1 MADSSPSMENG
12 IWVIFLTMVL
22 PSIGGLGYLTWLVYE
37 YIRQHY
43 VVSFNINTTQPC
55 YEWIVLWLKKFGP
68 LNKMQ
73 HLTLVTKV
81 NICFVLIYRIER

>member
-1 MADSSPSMENG
+1 MADSSPSVESG

-55 YEWIVLWLKKFGP
+55 YEWIVLWLKKYAYAQPAVEVWIRMAFH
-68 LNKMQ
+68 M
-73 HLTLVTKV
+73 
-81 NICFVLIYRIER
+81 FR

>member
-55 YEWIVLWLKKFGP
+55 YEWIVLWLKKYGP

-81 NICFVLIYRIER
+81 NIFY